1 MSVRVTYRTVPLLI
15 ALASV
20 AAAQSP
26 RADSLIHGFDPIRL
40 RRLDAYMREQVD
52 SSRIAGAVALV
63 LRDGQVVYERAVGWA
78 DREAGRRMSTGAMFR
93 IASQTKALTSIA
105 VMMLIE
111 EGKVA
116 LNNPVGR
123 FIASYARTTVMV
135 DGAVVPARRAIT
147 IRDLLTHTAGVSYG
161 SDSAVAALYR
171 AKKLGPVAG
180 HGGWYLVD
188 RDEPV
193 CATMDTVATLPFVRQ
208 PGEAWVYGYATDI
221 LGCVVERVSGMSL
234 DRFFRTRIT
243 GPLGMDDTHFF
254 VPTSEADRLVAVY
267 ASDTANR
274 ISRAPDGALGQGH
287 FVSGPRRNFSG
298 GAGLVSTARDYARLL
313 QMLLNGGELDGVRIL
328 SPAAVDLMATN
339 QIGTLYPS
347 PGQGF
352 GLGFSIVERMG
363 ADNSLVSEGT
373 YGWGGAYG
381 SQYRI
386 DPAERVVLVFM
397 INQIP
402 NRSDLGAKFP
412 TLVYQA
418 LVR

>member
-1 MSVRVTYRTVPLLI
+1 MFTRVICRTIPMFAAI
-15 ALASV
+15 AG
-20 AAAQSP
+20 AAAQSATP
-26 RADSLIHGFDPIRL
+26 ASLIHGFDPVRL
-40 RRLDAYMREQVD
+40 RRLDAYMQEQVD

-78 DREAGRRMSTGAMFR
+78 DRESRRRMSTASMFR

-105 VMMLIE
+105 IMMLIE
-111 EGKVA
+111 EGKIA
-116 LNNPVGR
+116 LNNPVAR
-123 FIASYARTTVMV
+123 FIPSYARTTVMV
-135 DGAVVPARRAIT
+135 DGAIVPARRAIT
-147 IRDLLTHTAGVSYG
+147 IRDLLTQTAGISYG

-171 AKKLGPVAG
+171 AKQLGPAAG
-180 HGGWYLVD
+180 SGGWYITD

-193 CATMDTVATLPFVRQ
+193 CATMDAVATLPFVRQ
-208 PGEAWVYGYATDI
+208 PGDAWVYGYATDI

-234 DRFFRTRIT
+234 DDFFRTRIT
-243 GPLGMDDTHFF
+243 GPLRMDDTHFF
-254 VPTSEADRLVAVY
+254 VPARDAERLVAVY
-267 ASDTANR
+267 ASDTSNR
-274 ISRAPDGALGQGH
+274 VARAPEGALGQGH
-287 FVSGPRRNFSG
+287 FVAGPRRNYSG
-298 GAGLVSTARDYARLL
+298 GAGLVSTAHDYARLL

-328 SPAAVDLMATN
+328 SPAAVQVMATN
-339 QIGTLYPS
+339 QVGTLYPL

-363 ADNSLVSEGT
+363 ADNTLVSEGT

-402 NRSDLGAKFP
+402 NRADVASKFP

>member
-1 MSVRVTYRTVPLLI
+1 MFVRVTCRTIPLF
-15 ALASV
+15 LAV
-20 AAAQSP
+20 AGAGAQSP
-26 RADSLIHGFDPIRL
+26 TADSLIHGFDRARL
-40 RRLDAYMREQVD
+40 RRLDAYMQEQVD

-78 DREAGRRMSTGAMFR
+78 DREARRRMTTDAIFR

-105 VMMLIE
+105 IMMLLE
-111 EGKVA
+111 EGKIA
-116 LNNPVGR
+116 LNNPVAR
-123 FIASYARTTVMV
+123 FIPSYARTTVMV
-135 DGAVVPARRAIT
+135 DGAIVPARRAIT

-171 AKKLGPVAG
+171 ARKLGPAAG
-180 HGGWYLVD
+180 YGGWYIMD

-208 PGEAWVYGYATDI
+208 PGDAWVYGYATDI

-234 DRFFRTRIT
+234 DDFFRSRIT
-243 GPLGMDDTHFF
+243 GPLRMDDTHFF
-254 VPTSEADRLVAVY
+254 VPIPKTDRLVAVY
-267 ASDTANR
+267 ASDTSNHIA
-274 ISRAPDGALGQGH
+274 RAPEGALGQGH
-287 FVSGPRRNFSG
+287 FVSGPRRNHSG

-328 SPAAVDLMATN
+328 SPAAVQLMATS
-339 QIGTLYPS
+339 QVGTLYPA

-363 ADNSLVSEGT
+363 ADNTLVSEGT

-402 NRSDLGAKFP
+402 NRSDVASKFP

>member
-1 MSVRVTYRTVPLLI
+1 MPVICRTICLVV
-15 ALASV
+15 ALAGG

-26 RADSLIHGFDPIRL
+26 RTDSLIHGFDPARL
-40 RRLDAYMREQVD
+40 RRLDAYMQDQVD

-78 DREAGRRMSTGAMFR
+78 DREARRRMSTDAMFR

-105 VMMLIE
+105 VLMLIE
-111 EGKVA
+111 EGKLA
-116 LNNPVGR
+116 LNNPAGR
-123 FIASYARTTVMV
+123 FIPSYMRTTVMV
-135 DGAVVPARRAIT
+135 DGAIVPARRAIT
-147 IRDLLTHTAGVSYG
+147 IRDLLTQTAGVSYG
-161 SDSAVAALYR
+161 SDSAVAELYR
-171 AKKLGPVAG
+171 AKKLGPAAG
-180 HGGWYLVD
+180 YGGWYIMD

-193 CATMDTVATLPFVRQ
+193 CATMDAVATLPFVRQ
-208 PGEAWVYGYATDI
+208 PGDAWVYGYATDI

-234 DRFFRTRIT
+234 DEFFRTRIT
-243 GPLGMDDTHFF
+243 GPLGMEDTHFF
-254 VPTSEADRLVAVY
+254 VPIPKTDRLVAVY
-267 ASDTANR
+267 ASDTSNH

-287 FVSGPRRNFSG
+287 FVSGPRRNYSG

-328 SPAAVDLMATN
+328 SPAAVELMATN
-339 QIGTLYPS
+339 QIGTLYPL

-363 ADNSLVSEGT
+363 ADNTLVSEGT

-402 NRSDLGAKFP
+402 NRSDVGAKFP